1 VVAAVDKK
9 EGGFFQRIDV
19 QPSVDF
25 GKLEEILVLIPKRD
39 RKP

>member
-1 VVAAVDKK
+1 VCSSDL

-25 GKLEEILVLIPKRD
+25 GKLEEVVVLNPQRD